1 MRISGLV
8 SLVFQVYFLV
18 VLARVIFSWLRL
30 PPRGLL
36 TEYVGPAVYALTEP
50 LLRPIRRVLFRHQG
64 GLPIDF
70 SPMLL
75 ILILSVLE
83 TIILRALLSA
93 GL

>member
-8 SLVFQVYFLV
+8 SLVFQAYFLV

-30 PPRGLL
+30 PRQGVLA
-36 TEYVGPAVYALTEP
+36 EYVVLAVYALTEP

-75 ILILSVLE
+75 ILLLSVLE
-83 TIILRALLSA
+83 TIIVRALLGA